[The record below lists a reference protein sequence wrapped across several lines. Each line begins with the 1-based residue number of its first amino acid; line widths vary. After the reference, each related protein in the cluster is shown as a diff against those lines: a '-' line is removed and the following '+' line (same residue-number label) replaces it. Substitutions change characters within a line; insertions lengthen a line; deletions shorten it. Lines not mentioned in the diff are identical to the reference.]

1 MSDEG
6 IHETARIWLMSLLS
20 ILVSNLQLALGLVL
34 MLANLGYT
42 LWKWRRDY
50 VNEKRNANK

>member
-6 IHETARIWLMSLLS
+6 IQETARLWLMSLLS
-20 ILVSNLQLALGLVL
+20 ILVSNLQLALGLTL
-34 MLANLGYT
+34 MAVNIGYT
-42 LWKWRRDY
+42 IWKWRRDY

>member
-1 MSDEG
+1 MSDQG

>member
-6 IHETARIWLMSLLS
+6 THETARLWIMSLLS
-20 ILVSNLQLALGLVL
+20 ILVSNLQLALGLSL
-34 MLANLGYT
+34 MAVNIGYT
-42 LWKWRRDY
+42 IWKWRRDY